1 VRERLSLLLLAWA
14 LAAPLGCGRPEAQ
27 IVDDPVTVPAELFSF
42 PFSGLV
48 PPSVSVPATPAT
60 VATPTTVGSFS
71 LRPNGN
77 RSALLVAGGVVV
89 SAEFLITNH
98 GLRPVERLA
107 LIAYAHPSFRAG
119 SALAGVRLASGQPAS
134 DTLVHA
140 IHPSHALAL
149 QGDVHG
155 RHLLGLPEG
164 SDFLALR
171 EGELPPAL
179 AAATP
184 LPYGFWV
191 ADGGA
196 IEPGGV
202 GRVTIAFTF
211 PIGTRAPAS
220 LASFV
225 WHAAPVELPALRS
238 TQAALERHPPG
249 WAATIARA
257 GAPHGRQV
265 AALGAGVR
273 DLPDGFDCGRLL
285 SIANVRI
292 AGRAGDAD
300 AAWLLPAA
308 LAQLPTFPACPG
320 ASP

>member
-1 VRERLSLLLLAWA
+1 
-14 LAAPLGCGRPEAQ
+14 
-27 IVDDPVTVPAELFSF
+27 
-42 PFSGLV
+42 
-48 PPSVSVPATPAT
+48 
-60 VATPTTVGSFS
+60 
-71 LRPNGN
+71 
-77 RSALLVAGGVVV
+77 VAGRVAV
-89 SAEFLITNH
+89 SAEFLLTNH
-98 GLRPVERLA
+98 GQRPVERLA

-119 SALAGVRLASGQPAS
+119 SALTGVQLASGQVAS

-149 QGDVHG
+149 QGAADG
-155 RHLLGLPEG
+155 RHLLGLPEA
-164 SDFLALR
+164 SDFVALR
-171 EGELPPAL
+171 ETELPAAL
-179 AAATP
+179 GAAHP

-191 ADGGA
+191 ADGGP

-220 LASFV
+220 LDSFV

-238 TQAALERHPPG
+238 SQAALERHPPG
-249 WAATIARA
+249 WAATITRA
-257 GAPHGRQV
+257 GASHGHQV
-265 AALGAGVR
+265 AALGAGAR

-292 AGRAGDAD
+292 AGRAGHVD
-300 AAWLLPAA
+300 AAWLLPPA
-308 LAQLPTFPACPG
+308 LAQPPTFPLCPG